1 MLRPRVHERDDRL
14 VVFYPGGVALLWC
27 VLTAIGLG
35 FGIRAASSGDD
46 PEATFIAFGL
56 AAICVF
62 VAWFALRSIVAADRT
77 GLALLPVFGSHQSF
91 RWHEVRAIGVT
102 DGHSGRRRTKS
113 LEVRA
118 SDDQQANV
126 DGWWLG
132 LSDRELRRIEVR
144 LMDFAR
150 VHGGPAIASI
160 DPDEDADGR
169 DDVDELDG
177 PEN

>member
-1 MLRPRVHERDDRL
+1 MTGWLLRPRVREAGDRL

-27 VLTAIGLG
+27 GLAAVG
-35 FGIRAASSGDD
+35 LVFGVGAASSGDD

-62 VAWFALRSIVAADRT
+62 VAWFAVRSIVVADRT
-77 GLALLPVFGSHQSF
+77 GLALLPVFGSQQSF

-102 DGHSGRRRTKS
+102 DGHSGRRRTTS

-118 SDDQQANV
+118 SDDRQANV

-132 LSDRELRRIEVR
+132 LSDRELRRIQVR

-160 DPDEDADGR
+160 DPDDED
-169 DDVDELDG
+169 DELDG